1 MQIQIKLLLL
11 IEDFSLY
18 DLLMKSSIADNC
30 EVFFLEK
37 IEDAS
42 TSIKSNNINVVIID
56 IERNKGERFNL
67 LKDLKKS
74 DRLLNVIITGQ
85 PLGTND
91 VMEFI
96 NHGALGYLE
105 KPVKLEEIE
114 KILEKIAEKSKL
126 RRETFQLEKKLEKK
140 YYFEGMV
147 GKSPHMYEIFS
158 LMETIAPYF
167 STVLITGETGTGKEL
182 IARAIHNLSP
192 FKNRDL
198 VVCDTASIPD
208 NLVESELFGYVR
220 GAFTGADRNKSGL
233 FEEANNGIIF
243 LDEIGEIPLTTQ
255 AKLLRVLENGQFR
268 PLGSNQNVKVNI
280 RVITATN
287 RDLKE
292 NVKSGKFRQDL
303 YHRLN
308 RVEIHL
314 PPLREK
320 PEDISLLIRHMLNIT
335 SNKMDKKVYGVS
347 REVQKLFLKYDWPG
361 NVRELE
367 NVLERAA
374 ILTKK
379 TFIDLSDLP
388 KDLLD
393 YSKSKLKMPF
403 FSRENLATLDEM
415 EKEYISFLLKRTE
428 NNLRKTAIVLD
439 ISRTTLYNKLKR
451 YNIPFR
457 E

>member
-1 MQIQIKLLLL
+1 MQIQIRLLLL

-42 TSIKSNNINVVIID
+42 TSIKANNINVVIID
-56 IERNKGERFNL
+56 IDRNKGERFDL
-67 LKDLKKS
+67 LRNLKKF

-85 PLGTND
+85 PLSAND

-105 KPVKLEEIE
+105 KPIKLEIIE
-114 KILEKIAEKSKL
+114 QILEKIAEKSKL

-158 LMETIAPYF
+158 LLETIAPYF

-182 IARAIHNLSP
+182 IAKAIHNLSP
-192 FKNRDL
+192 SRKKDL
-198 VVCDTASIPD
+198 VICDTASIPE

-233 FEEANNGIIF
+233 FEEAHDGIIF

-268 PLGSNQNVKVNI
+268 PLGSNQNIKVNI
-280 RVITATN
+280 KVITATN

-292 NVKSGKFRQDL
+292 FVKSGKFRQDL

-314 PPLREK
+314 PPLRER
-320 PEDISLLIRHMLNIT
+320 PEDISLLIRHMLKII
-335 SNKMDKKVYGVS
+335 SKKMDKQVFGVS
-347 REVQKLFLKYDWPG
+347 RDVQKLFLKYDWPG
-361 NVRELE
+361 NIRELE

-379 TFIDLSDLP
+379 TFIDKGDLP
-388 KDLLD
+388 KDLLS
-393 YSKSKLKMPF
+393 YSESKLKMPF
-403 FSRENLATLDEM
+403 FSKENLATLDEM

-451 YNIPFR
+451 YDIPFR
-457 E
+457 K

>member
-37 IEDAS
+37 IGDAS
-42 TSIKSNNINVVIID
+42 TSIKANNINVVIID
-56 IERNKGERFNL
+56 IDRNKAERFNL
-67 LKDLKKS
+67 LKDLRKF

-85 PLGTND
+85 PLMEND
-91 VMEFI
+91 VIEFI
-96 NHGALGYLE
+96 NHGAVGYLE
-105 KPVKLEEIE
+105 KPAKLEEIE
-114 KILEKIAEKSKL
+114 KIFEKITEKSKL
-126 RRETFQLEKKLEKK
+126 RQETYQLEKKLEKK

-167 STVLITGETGTGKEL
+167 SRILITGETGTGKEL
-182 IARAIHNLSP
+182 VAKAIHNLSP
-192 FKNRDL
+192 FNEKEL
-198 VVCDTASIPD
+198 VVCDTASIPE
-208 NLVESELFGYVR
+208 NLVESELFGYKR
-220 GAFTGADRNKSGL
+220 GAFTGADRDKPGL
-233 FEEANNGIIF
+233 FEEAHGGIIF

-255 AKLLRVLENGQFR
+255 SKLLRVLENGQFR
-268 PLGSNQNVKVNI
+268 PLGSNQYIKVNI
-280 RVITATN
+280 RVIAATN
-287 RDLKE
+287 RDLKK
-292 NVKSGKFRQDL
+292 NVKNGKFRQDL

-314 PPLREK
+314 PPLRERR
-320 PEDISLLIRHMLNIT
+320 EDISLLIRHLLNIM
-335 SNKMDKKVYGVS
+335 SVKLDKRVSGVS
-347 REVQKLFLKYDWPG
+347 RDVQKLLLKYDWPG
-361 NVRELE
+361 NIRELE
-367 NVLERAA
+367 NVLERAS

-379 TFIDLSDLP
+379 TFIDLVDLP

-403 FSRENLATLDEM
+403 FSQEDFATLDEM
-415 EKEYISFLLKRTE
+415 EKEYISFLLKKTE
-428 NNLRKTAIVLD
+428 NNLRKTSIILN
-439 ISRTTLYNKLKR
+439 ISRTTLYNKLKK

-457 E
+457 Q